1 MSQLLM
7 TGDIQ
12 RLNTLSTAASG
23 DFVPVVDVSDNNG
36 TLKKITRDNLV
47 DGASVASATIT
58 TATITTGNITTI
70 GGTAVRTPSALT
82 GTTAITAALHANRI
96 NIITGSALATYTLPE
111 ATGTGNRYLF
121 IIAELN
127 TNNNVFV
134 TADTTNAGLY
144 GSVNI
149 LDVDAAAQ
157 QAFFTV
163 TAGTSD
169 TVTLNATT
177 TGGQIGDI
185 IEFIDIATDK
195 WSVWGQLRCPAGSNV
210 ATCFSAA
217 V

>member
-1 MSQLLM
+1 MAQLLM
-7 TGDIQ
+7 TGDVV
-12 RLNTLSTAASG
+12 RLETLTTAATG
-23 DFVPVVDVSDNNG
+23 DFIPVVDVSDNRG

-47 DGASVASATIT
+47 NGASASTSTIT
-58 TATITTGNITTI
+58 TLTTTTI
-70 GGTAVRTPSALT
+70 AGTATRTPSSLSAT
-82 GTTAITAALHANRI
+82 AAITAALHANRV
-96 NIITGSALATYTLPE
+96 NIITGTALATYTLPE
-111 ATGTGNRYLF
+111 ATGSGNRYIF
-121 IIAELN
+121 VIAQLN
-127 TNNNVFV
+127 TSNNVFV

-169 TVTLNATT
+169 TVTLNGTT

-185 IEFIDIATDK
+185 IEFVDIATDK
-195 WSVWGQLRCPAGSNV
+195 WAVWGQLRCPAGSNV

-217 V
+217 A